1 MRRDPQ
7 PGFEH
12 LLLVTGEHQGKV
24 GMDYFR
30 QHLPAIRSQF
40 ASLHMEV
47 QPLATEEYAELK
59 TPTRRGDGLSGDL
72 S

>member
-1 MRRDPQ
+1 
-7 PGFEH
+7 
-12 LLLVTGEHQGKV
+12 
-24 GMDYFR
+24 MDYFR

-59 TPTRRGDGLSGDL
+59 PWGSTG
-72 S
+72 